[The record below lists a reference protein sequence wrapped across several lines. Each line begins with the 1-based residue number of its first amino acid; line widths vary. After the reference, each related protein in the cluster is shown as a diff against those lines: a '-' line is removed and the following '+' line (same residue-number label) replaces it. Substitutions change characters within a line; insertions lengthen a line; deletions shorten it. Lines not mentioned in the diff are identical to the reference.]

1 MEKCLLLG
9 NGGREAVIA
18 ENISKTY
25 SLYSVLPYE
34 NPSIVEYIKNS
45 NGKYIIGSPFDKE
58 LVKKF
63 IEDEKI
69 EVCVISSDNLLQ
81 DGLIDLAKS
90 LGLKTFGPTSIA
102 AKLEWS
108 KTYALDIVQKL
119 APEMV
124 IKNFEISNEEELE
137 KAISNYSDENF
148 VVKPEGLTGGKG
160 VKVGGEHFASKQEGL
175 EYAKECLNASGKV
188 IVQDKVKGSE
198 FTVMVLTDGKNVV
211 PLPITFDYP
220 YRYEQDKG
228 PGTGGMGCMSFSNGL
243 LPFLEQADVDKC
255 VDLIK
260 KAINYVNKEKTEF
273 TGVLYGGFF
282 KTEDGI
288 KFIEFNARFGDPEA
302 MNVLNS
308 LETPWNEVMEN
319 IFNQTLSTDN
329 CKFKKTNTF
338 LVYIVSKDY
347 AVKKNNEPVIF
358 KLNKKSIEDKGVKVY
373 FANAKEIG
381 ENEYTS
387 VSNSRLFAIEKTG
400 DNLEQIKKTVYQV
413 IDEEIDKVLDY
424 RKDTCYVRFG
434 KILTCET
441 LKNKKAGIDILR
453 DEMATCKWM
462 IWEQLWEKPLRRE
475 CGLQEEWEKER
486 NSILQEYPW
495 YNFDYE
501 QGRVL
506 RIN

>member
-1 MEKCLLLG
+1 MKKCLLLG

-18 ENISKTY
+18 ENIAKTY
-25 SLYSVLPYE
+25 SLYSILPYE
-34 NPSIVEYIKNS
+34 NPSIVEYVNKS

-63 IEDEKI
+63 IIDEEI
-69 EVCVISSDNLLQ
+69 EMCVISSDNLLQ
-81 DGLIDLAKS
+81 EGLIDLAKS

-108 KTYALDIVQKL
+108 KTYALDIVSKL
-119 APEMV
+119 EPEMI
-124 IKNFEISNEEELE
+124 IKNYEITNEAELSE
-137 KAISNYSDENF
+137 IYNKYSDENF

-160 VKVGGEHFASKQEGL
+160 VKVGGEHFHRKDEGFD
-175 EYAKECLNASGKV
+175 YAKECLNSSGKV

-198 FTVMVLTDGKNVV
+198 FTVMVLTDGKHIV

-220 YRYEQDKG
+220 YRYDEDKG
-228 PGTGGMGCMSFSNGL
+228 PGTGGMGCMSFENGL
-243 LPFLEQADVDKC
+243 LPFLTEEDVNKC
-255 VDLIK
+255 LDLIQK
-260 KAINYVNKEKTEF
+260 TIDYVNKDSIEF

-319 IFNQTLSTDN
+319 VFNQTLSVEN

-347 AVKKNNEPVIF
+347 AVKKNSEPVIF
-358 KLNKKSIEDKGVKVY
+358 KLNKKQIENKGVKIY

-387 VSNSRLFAIEKTG
+387 VSNSRLFALEKTG
-400 DNLEQIKKTVYQV
+400 DNIEILKQEVYKV

-424 RKDTCYVRFG
+424 RKDIG
-434 KILTCET
+434 EI
-441 LKNKKAGIDILR
+441 
-453 DEMATCKWM
+453 
-462 IWEQLWEKPLRRE
+462 
-475 CGLQEEWEKER
+475 
-486 NSILQEYPW
+486 
-495 YNFDYE
+495 YE
-501 QGRVL
+501 H
-506 RIN
+506 